1 MLPTNILMVK
11 ETPMNEY
18 DDYIDNV
25 NIIVNCILGDYNIIV
40 FDRDPADITNII
52 VNEDNTLN
60 INIKCGVTEDT
71 RFVSMRGIGDNLL
84 YISITHTKNILTI
97 TASYHVDDER
107 IKNFNLWM
115 DYVIGNTS
123 KDSNFKNV
131 IINGYDFNNTDIHCD
146 DYGSSVELMVDETRE
161 VILYNSHYYVMTDA
175 LKDILNKDGDTYS
188 MTPYPLQNLQT
199 NNPFMDSNNHDNI
212 KILID
217 RILYCLSSIH
227 LYNAALILFGKQGFL
242 SELVTSS
249 GVISDIQLVSK
260 VKPAIVITHAS
271 TQGYIHLLS
280 AFTKKELR
288 ETIFK
293 LQPYLDES
301 RYKSCTRSRLLKHMT
316 GLLEFDSNKQK
327 IINIVNEHSNN

>member
-52 VNEDNTLN
+52 VNEDNTSN
-60 INIKCGVTEDT
+60 INIKCGATEDT
-71 RFVSMRGIGDNLL
+71 RFVSMRGVGDNLL

-97 TASYHVDDER
+97 MASYHVDDER

-115 DYVIGNTS
+115 DYVIGNTN

-175 LKDILNKDGDTYS
+175 LKDILNKDGDTYY
-188 MTPYPLQNLQT
+188 MTAYPLQNLQT
-199 NNPFMDSNNHDNI
+199 NNPFIDSNNHDNI

-217 RILYCLSSIH
+217 RIVYCLSSIH

-260 VKPAIVITHAS
+260 VNPAVVITHAS

-288 ETIFK
+288 EIIFK
-293 LQPYLDES
+293 IQPYLDENM
-301 RYKSCTRSRLLKHMT
+301 YTSCTRSRLLKHMT

-327 IINIVNEHSNN
+327 IINIVNDHSNK

>member
-52 VNEDNTLN
+52 VNEDNTSN

-71 RFVSMRGIGDNLL
+71 RFVSMRGVGDNLL
-84 YISITHTKNILTI
+84 YISITHTRNILTI

-115 DYVIGNTS
+115 DYVIGNTN

-146 DYGSSVELMVDETRE
+146 DYGSSVELMVNETRE

-175 LKDILNKDGDTYS
+175 LKDILNKDDDTYY
-188 MTPYPLQNLQT
+188 MTAYPLQNLQT
-199 NNPFMDSNNHDNI
+199 HNPFVDSSNHDNI

-217 RILYCLSSIH
+217 RIVYCLSSTH

-249 GVISDIQLVSK
+249 GVI
-260 VKPAIVITHAS
+260 VI
-271 TQGYIHLLS
+271 Y
-280 AFTKKELR
+280 
-288 ETIFK
+288 
-293 LQPYLDES
+293 
-301 RYKSCTRSRLLKHMT
+301 
-316 GLLEFDSNKQK
+316 N
-327 IINIVNEHSNN
+327 